1 MRFCCLIFD
10 WRFWTTF
17 WPDHPSSAATSF
29 TSLQLGKVDKRIVE
43 LTNEWNIF
51 EPWLSK
57 KRCPRLSKL
66 VKHELSMSVRFH
78 PTDRL
83 CKIHPGDVTVGRC
96 GRLCGCGNSSY
107 CHILLILFDSCTN
120 GSFIVFASQHNPRR
134 GPCTKPRYSCCGR
147 KETTEGCRQVTI
159 TIMIMTRQ
167 SSWGILVKLVMRP
180 I

>member
-1 MRFCCLIFD
+1 MNELYLN
-10 WRFWTTF
+10 
-17 WPDHPSSAATSF
+17 PDYP
-29 TSLQLGKVDKRIVE
+29 
-43 LTNEWNIF
+43 
-51 EPWLSK
+51 
-57 KRCPRLSKL
+57 KRCLRLSKL
-66 VKHELSMSVRFH
+66 VKHELSMCVRFH

-134 GPCTKPRYSCCGR
+134 GPCTNNQNNNNNPRRGPCTKPRYSCCGR

-159 TIMIMTRQ
+159 VTM
-167 SSWGILVKLVMRP
+167 K
-180 I
+180 